1 VAHFGSHAFAA
12 GCTWRKHRGI
22 YYLLAINAVTFIV
35 YGIDKYKAKKAKW
48 RISEATLLL
57 LAVLGGS
64 IGAWMGMK
72 VWHHKTMHKKFKY
85 GIPAILL
92 IQIALMAY
100 LHMNLWKQIV

>member
-1 VAHFGSHAFAA
+1 MSINTLHSYLA
-12 GCTWRKHRGI
+12 
-22 YYLLAINAVTFIV
+22 YYLLAINVVTFIV

-48 RISEATLLL
+48 RIPEATLLL

-64 IGAWMGMK
+64 IGARMGMK

-100 LHMNLWKQIV
+100 LHM

>member
-1 VAHFGSHAFAA
+1 MNTLHSYFA
-12 GCTWRKHRGI
+12 

-100 LHMNLWKQIV
+100 LHMN

>member
-1 VAHFGSHAFAA
+1 MLIIGNLLWWLGMNTLHSCLA
-12 GCTWRKHRGI
+12 
-22 YYLLAINAVTFIV
+22 YYLLGINAVTFIV

-48 RISEATLLL
+48 RIPEATLLL

>member
-1 VAHFGSHAFAA
+1 MRIIGNLLWWLGMNTLHSCLA
-12 GCTWRKHRGI
+12 
-22 YYLLAINAVTFIV
+22 YYLLGINAVTFIV

-48 RISEATLLL
+48 RIPEATLLL

-92 IQIALMAY
+92 IQIALIAY
-100 LHMNLWKQIV
+100 LHMN

>member
-1 VAHFGSHAFAA
+1 MNTLYSYLA
-12 GCTWRKHRGI
+12 
-22 YYLLAINAVTFIV
+22 YYLLAINAVAFIV

-57 LAVLGGS
+57 LAVVGGS

-72 VWHHKTMHKKFKY
+72 VWHHKTMHEKFKY

-100 LHMNLWKQIV
+100 LHMN